1 MAGYRPQIAIALMVF
16 CQLELL
22 STMVKILLEI

>member
-16 CQLELL
+16 WQLELL
-22 STMVKILLEI
+22 STMMKILFEI